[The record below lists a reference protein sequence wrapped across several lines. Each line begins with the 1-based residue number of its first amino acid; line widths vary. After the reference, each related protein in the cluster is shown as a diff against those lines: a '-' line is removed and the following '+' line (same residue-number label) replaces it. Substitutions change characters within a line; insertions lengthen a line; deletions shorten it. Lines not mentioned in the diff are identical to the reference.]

1 MKVDVHGLSDDQA
14 IRRFVELPKLFELL
28 VAGRTFFPTI
38 QTLNAV
44 DPFECGIPLPQ
55 TTRKMRLNALRS
67 EASFLQQYLP
77 KSYQTGDSVE
87 DYKRHERL
95 LKGSNIAELRQH
107 LAEMRLIL
115 LRSRVVCNC
124 WHLSEGESDAM
135 WKLYG
140 NGVGVMIVSTVKRLR
155 TAIKGGYS
163 KVICSPNPQEYSIA
177 SVKYLN
183 ETNTSRL
190 PKFYLERPWLLKR
203 KSFAYE
209 REVRISHEL
218 PWMMIGFESGGMSIE
233 IDPRKLVSEIVLS
246 PFNPVWADQP
256 LASAIKI
263 VSERSGLDVPI
274 RKSDH
279 MNPPSRKSKILAS
292 LEFLKMRDEIGGRR
306 RLQLLPK

>member
-1 MKVDVHGLSDDQA
+1 
-14 IRRFVELPKLFELL
+14 
-28 VAGRTFFPTI
+28 
-38 QTLNAV
+38 
-44 DPFECGIPLPQ
+44 
-55 TTRKMRLNALRS
+55 MRLNALRS

-77 KSYQTGDSVE
+77 ISYQTGDDVE

-163 KVICSPNPQEYSIA
+163 KVICSPDPQEYSIA
-177 SVKYLN
+177 PVKYLS

-233 IDPRKLVSEIVLS
+233 IDPRRLVSEIVLS

-263 VSERSGLDVPI
+263 ISERSGLDVPI